1 MDDRIYH
8 IRISPE
14 VIKGD
19 IFKVGFVTSA
29 TTQEQIPFCCDIY
42 TKEVTKYVD
51 NFTYIY
57 SSMTEVLSG
66 GTYNPITK
74 QHNSLLTGLTV
85 PILLTENTVD
95 IGYYSVFDGMITQK
109 ETMTNFLFSA
119 NTINPYTYYFYN
131 TSDTEFKK
139 YLEFSQYHIDWG
151 DGTVKETIT
160 TTSPNFYSHT
170 YSHSGVFTIS
180 MSGMSPWGSNVIK
193 KEVTVPYSG
202 VVIENPNGTAYF
214 NPSGGNWSGTPLMYD
229 YIFSG
234 DENCDVYTNS
244 SYNYTTVPFTITG
257 YTTST
262 VNDLQQYGNKELLF
276 NGKFKIGVPV
286 SGSSEVVGTFWGP
299 SDDGLYTSYTIN
311 DISYYDYP
319 DGTTVFVVES
329 SGLTPNMLICS
340 AITKDEVLLN
350 VIDETQIESNVFIE
364 RGKLSALERLER
376 LGEVDNLGDLVK
388 YGYGFF
394 NISKISDI

>member
-1 MDDRIYH
+1 MDDRIYY
-8 IRISPE
+8 IKISPE
-14 VIKGD
+14 VIKGN

-42 TKEVTKYVD
+42 TKDVTKYID
-51 NFTYIY
+51 NFTYAY
-57 SSMTEVLSG
+57 SSMTDILSG
-66 GTYNPITK
+66 NTNGT
-74 QHNSLLTGLTV
+74 SLLTGLTV

-95 IGYYSVFDGMITQK
+95 IGYYSVFDGMVLQQ

-119 NTINPYTYYFYN
+119 NTDYPYTYYFYN

-139 YLEFSQYHIDWG
+139 YLEFSNYILDWG
-151 DGTVKETIT
+151 DGTQPQIIT
-160 TTSPNFYSHT
+160 TTSPSYYTHT
-170 YSHSGVFTIS
+170 YPQTTGVTYTIS

-193 KEVTVPYSG
+193 KDVLPPFTG
-202 VVIENPNGTAYF
+202 TTILNPKGTAHF
-214 NPSGGNWSGTPLMYD
+214 KPSGGNWSNTLLSYD

-234 DENCDVYTNS
+234 DENCDIYTNS
-244 SYNYTTVPFTITG
+244 SYNYTTVPFYITG

-262 VNDLQQYGNKELLF
+262 ANDLQQYGNKNDLYG
-276 NGKFKIGVPV
+276 GKFKLGVTV
-286 SGSSEVVGTFWGP
+286 SGTSGIVGTYYGP
-299 SDDGLYTSYTIN
+299 VEGEPYTAYTIN
-311 DISYYDYP
+311 GIDYYDYP
-319 DGTTVFVVES
+319 DGTTVFITQS
-329 SGLTPNMLICS
+329 SGLTPDMLICS

-350 VIDETQIESNVFIE
+350 VIDETQIQSNVFIE

-376 LGEVDNLGDLVK
+376 LGEVDNLGDLLK

>member
-1 MDDRIYH
+1 MDDRIYY
-8 IRISPE
+8 IKISPE

-19 IFKVGFVTSA
+19 IFKVGFVTST

-42 TKEVTKYVD
+42 TKEVTKYID
-51 NFTYIY
+51 NFTYVY
-57 SSMTEVLSG
+57 SSMTDILSG
-66 GTYNPITK
+66 NTNGT
-74 QHNSLLTGLTV
+74 SLLTGLTV

-95 IGYYSVFDGMITQK
+95 IGYYSVFDGMVLQK

-119 NTINPYTYYFYN
+119 NTNNPYTYYFYN

-139 YLEFSQYHIDWG
+139 YLEFSNYILDWG
-151 DGTVKETIT
+151 DGTLPQTIT
-160 TTSPNFYSHT
+160 TTSPGYYTHT
-170 YSHSGVFTIS
+170 YPQTTGVTYTIS

-193 KEVTVPYSG
+193 KDVLPPFTDI
-202 VVIENPNGTAYF
+202 VIENPKGIAYF
-214 NPSGGNWSGTPLMYD
+214 TPSGGSWSGTPLMYD

-234 DENCDVYTNS
+234 DENCDTYYNS
-244 SYNYTTVPFTITG
+244 SYNYTTVPFLVTG

-262 VNDLQQYGNKELLF
+262 ANDLQQYGNKDTLYG
-276 NGKFKIGVPV
+276 GKFKLGVPV
-286 SGSSEVVGTFWGP
+286 SGSSGVIGTYYGP
-299 SDDGLYTSYTIN
+299 VDNEPYTAYTIN
-311 DISYYDYP
+311 DIDYYDYP
-319 DGTTVFVVES
+319 DGTTIFVVQS
-329 SGLTPNMLICS
+329 SGLTPDMLICS

-350 VIDETQIESNVFIE
+350 VIDETQIQSNVFIE

-376 LGEVDNLGDLVK
+376 LGEVDNLGDLLK